1 MAQKAGLENAR
12 KTMVQSLS
20 DQGVPP
26 IHLPQLS
33 GHKNLKGI
41 ENYSLL
47 SIKQQQS
54 ISNTLANI
62 SHEKTV
68 SLLNA
73 AASNPLPLE
82 LRALAPPQQSKSIT
96 DQQSVALFSGAVIQK
111 WTVLSYNINT
121 VKQSPK

>member
-47 SIKQQQS
+47 STTQQQS
-54 ISNTLANI
+54 ISNMLANI
-62 SHEKTV
+62 SDERTI
-68 SLLNA
+68 
-73 AASNPLPLE
+73 SNPLPLE
-82 LRALAPPQQSKSIT
+82 SRALAPPQQSKSIT
-96 DQQSVALFSGAVIQK
+96 DQQSVALFSGAVIQSGQFSV
-111 WTVLSYNINT
+111 TINT